1 MPFVQRENG
10 NIIGIFANRQPGFAE
25 EWLDDDA
32 PDVAAFLA
40 SIAPKKTVIFKA
52 DIWRRASDAEAQV
65 IDLQLSAQPIRLQR
79 MWQDSQTLSVD
90 DQLYPRIRD
99 AFVVA
104 FGDVRAAQ
112 LLEPTA

>member
-1 MPFVQRENG
+1 MPFVQRENDAV
-10 NIIGIFANRQPGFAE
+10 IGVYASAQPGFAE

-32 PDVAAFLA
+32 PDVSAFLA
-40 SIAPKKTVIFKA
+40 SIAPKKTIIFKA

-79 MWQDSQTLSVD
+79 MWQDSQTLSVND
-90 DQLYPRIRD
+90 EFYLRIRD